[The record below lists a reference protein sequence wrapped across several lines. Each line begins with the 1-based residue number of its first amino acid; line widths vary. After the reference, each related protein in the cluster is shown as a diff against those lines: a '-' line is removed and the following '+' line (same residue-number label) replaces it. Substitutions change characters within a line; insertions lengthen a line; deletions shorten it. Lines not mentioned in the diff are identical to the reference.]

1 MARVPGANVGLG
13 QGIPG
18 GAGGLPGGLPLP
30 GGGLTGPPL
39 GLIPNPSIPK
49 NAIGAASVAPLPIKI
64 NDPGAAAAYRE
75 THPAGMPNL
84 RDQQNLINNPA
95 STKSLTEAMG
105 ILLKVEKGQVKP
117 AKAAKLMQGLT
128 PGDQGKLA
136 DLISSHFARTGVTDR
151 NVLKALQ
158 TLQSLPAPQDAQPH
172 TILDNFAKDAEGL
185 VTGLPAGIGLGA
197 TYLAKDT
204 GNALIPGNKPT
215 SHFMDKIVKPIGH
228 TYADTYGPLVHGDFG
243 KFYEKFHAHPLGPVL
258 DVASLFS
265 AGAGTAGRIGAAGEA
280 IDAARVGALADA
292 AKIGAKAG
300 AKTTHDVHVAYDLGF
315 GEGVPGSTDLAGAGG
330 ALDQLGNNLA
340 GAHFRNDTVDEALK
354 RATGKDLN
362 PQGMETGYQEHT
374 IHAGS
379 EAEAQS
385 IARKAKETLSTIG
398 IDHDVSVEPHD
409 PNLPGGANW
418 KPLSHEVPKNEIAP
432 IGTQSAPKMG
442 ALDRIRHYLDTG
454 PKNNGDLA
462 KLTRVQPSLRDFK
475 GPPADHPLD
484 PVTGLS
490 KVQLAKAGI
499 TGFVRS
505 GPKGNL
511 IELYDKKRGNTHEA
525 EIQNYMDEIAS
536 VLDNSNLRI
545 GRRSVK
551 QVISDVASDIRATR
565 AEGKARPTEMAAN
578 LPGFISA
585 NTSGRALSVAET
597 SLREASDMVRAG
609 AIVLRPAYIPNNWAG
624 NTFMNVV
631 HQGAFAPIN
640 LAKSVVIHNHMDP
653 QNLAALRKAMGTN
666 PAEAVTNPAGRGYVA
681 SLTQPIYHTMGI
693 IADQPFRD
701 AAFLHEARRAG
712 YRTLKSVD
720 DLFNSA
726 RTHGTSEAGSA
737 SLREIANISRKAQ
750 EEIVKFGHMNETERS
765 VIRNLVFVYSWMR
778 GAGRYAARFPAAH
791 PIQTDLFNRLSGP
804 GNQYIQSVMG
814 GVPSFLAGSVPVG
827 RDKNGNPILV
837 NPFSLN
843 PLGTGL
849 QLAQAAAGTLHVI
862 QDPKSFNKYAQND
875 VTSLLNP
882 ILGSYINARSG
893 GQPMKK
899 QLENTMAFLALRK
912 GLMHP
917 GSGSIY
923 PTTRLE
929 AAGHFTFGSL
939 FPRAADQQ
947 AIGKALARQ
956 NVGNPAAMIPQQIK
970 DFKKATGQDIPPQLV
985 SAYMGDLEAIQMQ
998 KDFQTHYADS
1008 HGASGFRNMPPQ
1020 NKAEAALQYLTQH
1033 SHLPPDQ
1040 LQQLKQGMTQ
1050 LTTDQEFNDY
1060 ANSLWSM
1067 TGVGQY
1073 KRAWQDML
1081 RSTKGSILT
1090 RKRK

>member
-1 MARVPGANVGLG
+1 MS
-13 QGIPG
+13 
-18 GAGGLPGGLPLP
+18 
-30 GGGLTGPPL
+30 GPPI
-39 GLIPNPSIPK
+39 GLIPSPAVPK

-64 NDPGAAAAYRE
+64 NDPGAAAAYKE
-75 THPAGMPNL
+75 THAGTGL
-84 RDQQNLINNPA
+84 TIQDRQNLINNPA

-105 ILLKVEKGQVKP
+105 ILLKVEKGSLKP
-117 AKAAKLMQGLT
+117 EKAAKLMQGLT

-136 DLISSHFARTGVTDR
+136 DLISGHFARTGVTDR

-158 TLQSLPAPQDAQPH
+158 SLQSLPAPQDAQPH
-172 TILDNFAKDAEGL
+172 TILDNFAKDAEGMI
-185 VTGLPAGIGLGA
+185 TGLPAGIGLGA

-204 GNALIPGNKPT
+204 GNALIPGNNPT
-215 SHFMDKIVKPIGH
+215 SHFMDKIVKPVGH
-228 TYADTYGPLVHGDFG
+228 QYADTYGPLFHGDFG

-265 AGAGTAGRIGAAGEA
+265 AGAGTVGRLGAAGEA
-280 IDAARVGALADA
+280 ISAARAGALAGTAGEKVGMSVADLSSYA
-292 AKIGAKAG
+292 GHTHPDVLSAQPEGKLLSALNEAKNRDSAISLAQALVEKNPEKWATHPKVASLIPEMAQHVWDQGIHPDTFEGINQALGGTYKGDDLSLQRLQKHGPDTLEHLPQEGPPPIKA
-300 AKTTHDVHVAYDLGF
+300 
-315 GEGVPGSTDLAGAGG
+315 VP
-330 ALDQLGNNLA
+330 
-340 GAHFRNDTVDEALK
+340 DE
-354 RATGKDLN
+354 T
-362 PQGMETGYQEHT
+362 
-374 IHAGS
+374 
-379 EAEAQS
+379 
-385 IARKAKETLSTIG
+385 
-398 IDHDVSVEPHD
+398 
-409 PNLPGGANW
+409 
-418 KPLSHEVPKNEIAP
+418 AP
-432 IGTQSAPKMG
+432 IGTQAAPKMG
-442 ALDRIRHYLDTG
+442 AIEKIRNYLDTA

-462 KLTRVQPSLRDFK
+462 KLTRVQPSLKDFK
-475 GPPADHPLD
+475 GPVEDHPLD

-511 IELYDKKRGNTHEA
+511 VELYDKKRGNTHEA

-536 VLDNSNLRI
+536 VLDNSNLRM

-551 QVISDVASDIRATR
+551 EVITDVANDIRATR
-565 AEGKARPTEMAAN
+565 AEGKARPTEMASN

-585 NTSGRALSVAET
+585 NTTGRALSVAET

-681 SLTQPIYHTMGI
+681 SLTQPIYHTMGL

-712 YRTLKSVD
+712 YRTLKQVD
-720 DLFNSA
+720 DLFNAA
-726 RTHGTSEAGSA
+726 RAHGTSEAGSA

-791 PIQTDLFNRLSGP
+791 PIQTNLFNRLSGP

-899 QLENTMAFLALRK
+899 QLENTMAFLALKK

-923 PTTRLE
+923 PTTRTE

-947 AIGKALARQ
+947 AVSKALARQ

-1090 RKRK
+1090 RRRK